1 MQRINE
7 NTYIDDTLVICAEY
21 QLFIDEMRRQGK
33 YYQPDHWTSYQF
45 PEGQAH
51 APILGVRPS
60 DAAAFCEWLT
70 GREHDKWHYR
80 LPTSDEAEQY
90 PLSSSAQSNLGYW
103 IMGSDEDEFDFAW
116 IGNIPMGVN
125 ILQLPCEYTRALNR
139 DMDLS
144 IDLAKAFLHELQT
157 ANFRLS
163 VLGTLINT
171 ITLQERIAGH
181 SPAFEGIRIV
191 KERVKS

>member
-7 NTYIDDTLVICAEY
+7 NTYIDDTLVTCAKY
-21 QLFIDEMRRQGK
+21 QLFIDEMRGQGK

-70 GREHDKWHYR
+70 GRERGMWHYR
-80 LPTSDEAEQY
+80 LPTSDEAERY

-103 IMGSDEDEFDFAW
+103 IMGSDQDEFSFAW
-116 IGNIPMGVN
+116 IGNIPMGAN
-125 ILQLPCEYTRALNR
+125 ILKLPCEYTRALNR
-139 DMDLS
+139 DIDLS
-144 IDLAKAFLHELQT
+144 IDLAQAFLHETQT
-157 ANFRLS
+157 PNIRLS
-163 VLGTLINT
+163 ILDTLVNT
-171 ITLQERIAGH
+171 VTLQERIAGH
-181 SPAFEGIRIV
+181 FPAFEGIRIV